1 MKNILKV
8 GNNKRLNK
16 TKQKKKSIL
25 IMKKQ
30 KEIYY
35 LEVKFKKKDQNNFR
49 NKIYFRYQN

>member
-16 TKQKKKSIL
+16 TKQKKQRIL

>member
-35 LEVKFKKKDQNNFR
+35 LEVKFKTKDQNNFR